1 MSRLQPPEIIR
12 LKMHHAA
19 AMNLWM
25 KNLLREVLELEGF
38 SWTSIP
44 LSFLALSFL
53 CSVGIPRLLHL
64 RPVSLLI
71 VQEGSLFLLPLPH
84 PQP

>member
-44 LSFLALSFL
+44 LSFLALIIL
-53 CSVGIPRLLHL
+53 GPVGIPRLLHL
-64 RPVSLLI
+64 RPVSLLV
-71 VQEGSLFLLPLPH
+71 VQEGSLLLLPFPH